1 MSKWMVSAKKAD
13 FDGIAARFGI
23 RNITSRLI
31 ANRLITSN
39 ELAPQQCND
48 RTIGAY
54 LNGDLSMMGDPH
66 GLADIEKGA
75 AVMLDRIRSG
85 AKIRV
90 IGDYDVDG
98 ICSSYILVSGL
109 RLFGG
114 NVDCVLPDR
123 IKDGYGLSVKLVDQ
137 ALEDG
142 IDTIITC
149 DNGIAAYEQI
159 RHAKAKGMTVVV
171 TDHHEIPFEDGSDGA
186 KKEILPPADAVIDP
200 KRAEGSC
207 SFKEICGAV
216 VAYKFLQVMAEASGK
231 ASDAEE
237 PDCFGKR
244 DLADHDSTCKKDTG
258 MNEEP
263 WKPETGELQDFF
275 TQMLIF
281 AGIATVCDVMELRD
295 ENRIIVRKSL
305 ELMPQCTNK
314 GLRALINVTG
324 LDAGNM
330 NCYHYGFVIGPCLN
344 ATGRLDLAGR
354 ALSLF
359 FTEDE
364 SEAALIAGDLKDLND
379 SRKDMTRQGVDKASE
394 FVEKSCRDGKLHK
407 VLVIYL
413 PDVHES
419 IAGIIAGRIKE
430 RYYRPTIVLTD
441 AAEGTGDATC
451 AATEDVTDV
460 TGCVDAEKGTGDA
473 MHTAQE
479 DTAEDTESAA
489 VEGTGNESCAAT
501 EDAASDSRA
510 TGPRKMLKGS
520 GRSIE
525 GYDMFLELSSCK
537 DLFTKF
543 GGHKM
548 AAGLSLPLANLEE
561 LRRRLNESCSLTDE
575 DFEPVLHLD
584 MQLPFKAIDMDLV
597 REFSRLEPFGN
608 GNGKPV
614 FAQREVALLSG
625 RILGKNQNV
634 GKYRIT
640 DESGIIYDMMYF
652 GDMSGWHGFL
662 NERFGSAR
670 VKELYDGRS
679 DGSMRIKIAY
689 YPDINSYQGR
699 ESLQLVMSDFS

>member
-23 RNITSRLI
+23 RNITARLI

-85 AKIRV
+85 ARIRV

-114 NVDCVLPDR
+114 SVDCVLPDR

-137 ALEDG
+137 AMEDG

-149 DNGIAAYEQI
+149 DNGIAAFEQI
-159 RHAKAKGMTVVV
+159 RHAKDKGMTVVV

-200 KRAEGSC
+200 KRAEGRC

-216 VAYKFLQVMAEASGK
+216 VAYKFLQVMAEAAGK
-231 ASDAEE
+231 APDAEGQ
-237 PDCFGKR
+237 DYFGKR
-244 DLADHDSTCKKDTG
+244 DFADNDSPGKKDAGTQ
-258 MNEEP
+258 EEP
-263 WKPETGELQDFF
+263 GKPDAGELQDFF

-305 ELMPQCTNK
+305 ELMPQCRNK

-324 LDAGNM
+324 LDACNM

-394 FVEKSCRDGKLHK
+394 LVEKSCKDGKLPK

-441 AAEGTGDATC
+441 AAEGAGGAAHTAPEDADDDTAAAASEGAGDVAHTALENAADYTVAEAEGAGDA
-451 AATEDVTDV
+451 
-460 TGCVDAEKGTGDA
+460 VDDI
-473 MHTAQE
+473 
-479 DTAEDTESAA
+479 ESAA
-489 VEGTGNESCAAT
+489 NSQ
-501 EDAASDSRA
+501 A
-510 TGPRKMLKGS
+510 TGIQKMLKGS

-525 GYDMFLELSSCK
+525 GYDMFLELSACK

-575 DFEPVLHLD
+575 DFVPVLHLD

-597 REFSRLEPFGN
+597 REFSKLEPFGN
-608 GNGKPV
+608 GNGKPI

-662 NERFGSAR
+662 NERFGSDR